1 MAPCDLG
8 TDWVGVCSVCYSA
21 LKDPSPALTFPDCGE
36 EAASCLVQAAAARVG
51 RAKSGLE
58 LLIGAYFYFYF
69 VFLVCEVNLI
79 NGTDFGN
86 DVLVSPFPL
95 CTECLPFYPDRAGLC
110 CSAGKQ
116 VSRYILFLPAGQSV
130 GFHPV
135 WVE

>member
-1 MAPCDLG
+1 M
-8 TDWVGVCSVCYSA
+8 
-21 LKDPSPALTFPDCGE
+21 
-36 EAASCLVQAAAARVG
+36 G

-86 DVLVSPFPL
+86 DVLMSPFPL

-116 VSRYILFLPAGQSV
+116 VSRYILFLPAGQALVFTLSGWSEEMSSDLIRKPLIV
-130 GFHPV
+130 PLH
-135 WVE
+135 